1 MTGDLTLKRTDD
13 TYWNYIRSQKP
24 EAWNTSQ
31 DTHGLI
37 IDIGNTNSYKQQF
50 KIQGRSGKDLFEMH
64 DDGKAQATLLGN
76 LDVANVL
83 KQGGY
88 PIATQVYVQQAA
100 ELTGIDYTGGCRMTG
115 QIDMGTLEVRD
126 PSISRGRYQDMWTA
140 SLRILATRCTPE

>member
-1 MTGDLTLKRTDD
+1 MRGMRLRIL
-13 TYWNYIRSQKP
+13 
-24 EAWNTSQ
+24 
-31 DTHGLI
+31 GLI

-88 PIATQVYVQQAA
+88 PIATQVYVQQALA
-100 ELTGIDYTGGCRMTG
+100 GIEIPEAVETEEA
-115 QIDMGTLEVRD
+115 GTLEVQ
-126 PSISRGRYQDMWTA
+126 P
-140 SLRILATRCTPE
+140 